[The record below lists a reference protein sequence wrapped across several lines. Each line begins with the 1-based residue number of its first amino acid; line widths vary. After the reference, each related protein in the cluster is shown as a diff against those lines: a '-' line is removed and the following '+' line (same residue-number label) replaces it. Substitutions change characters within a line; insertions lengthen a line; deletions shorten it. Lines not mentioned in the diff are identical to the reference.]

1 MASAYDEH
9 GEQNPAGLPRG
20 LQEYARSPGRTWTKL
35 TQWLSARWQLRACT
49 HVGPW
54 TRVVGRVSIN
64 NHGTMI
70 LGERVQII
78 SHHARTVLTTFEH
91 GRLVIGDRTYV
102 NYGVDIAATGL
113 VALGAD
119 CLIGTHV
126 SIIDNDFHGITDR
139 QERPAPKPVIVGDNV
154 WIGNRAIV
162 LPGVTIGDG
171 AVVGAGSVV
180 TRDVPARTVVAGN
193 PARVVREL

>member
-1 MASAYDEH
+1 MRDEQH
-9 GEQNPAGLPRG
+9 PAGLPRG

-35 TQWLSARWQLRACT
+35 SQWLSARWQLRACT
-49 HVGPW
+49 KVGPW
-54 TRVVGRVSIN
+54 TRVVGRVSIQ

-70 LGERVQII
+70 VGERVQLI
-78 SHHARTVLTTFEH
+78 SHHARSVFTTFGG
-91 GRLVIGDRTYV
+91 GRLVIGDRAFI

-113 VALGAD
+113 VAIGSD

-126 SIIDNDFHGITDR
+126 SIIDNDFHGVT
-139 QERPAPKPVIVGDNV
+139 ERLQVPASKPVIIGDNV
-154 WIGNRAIV
+154 WIGNRSII
-162 LPGVTIGDG
+162 LPGVTIGEG

-193 PARVVREL
+193 PARVLREL